1 MRLLLLTLALLP
13 AAATAQ
19 EARSVPPAPGIA
31 VETIGLNPGEA
42 KTFVL
47 RPGGHHQLLVPAAV
61 DDQGAITV
69 TYTDTGGKS
78 AITVAS
84 GLAPMTY
91 KVLSD
96 PTNSGGYVD
105 AGTFTMRGNG
115 TATTETFN
123 HSLGAITVGEFT
135 PAAPAPDAAGP
146 APAGPDPSR

>member
-13 AAATAQ
+13 ATAIAQ
-19 EARSVPPAPGIA
+19 DAPSAPPALGVA
-31 VETIGLNPGEA
+31 VETVGLNPGEA

-69 TYTDTGGKS
+69 SYTDNGGKS
-78 AITVAS
+78 AITVTS

-96 PTNSGGYVD
+96 PNGSGGYVQ

-115 TATTETFN
+115 NATTETFD

-135 PAAPAPDAAGP
+135 PVG
-146 APAGPDPSR
+146 

>member
-13 AAATAQ
+13 VAAIAQ
-19 EARSVPPAPGIA
+19 DNTSPPPPDGVG

-47 RPGGHHQLLVPAAV
+47 RPGGHHQLLVPAAI
-61 DDQGAITV
+61 DDPGAISV
-69 TYTDTGGKS
+69 TYTDSAGKS
-78 AITVAS
+78 VITVTSAL
-84 GLAPMTY
+84 GPMTY

-96 PTNSGGYVD
+96 PTGSGGYVD

-123 HSLGAITVGEFT
+123 RDLGAIVVGEFT
-135 PAAPAPDAAGP
+135 PAG
-146 APAGPDPSR
+146 